1 MARALHLS
9 KSVNGTRLNPNGD
22 SQRGK
27 SKDEEGIDSLVANGV
42 GIVEE
47 RAGRSTRDAK
57 GSEPAMQPRKRD
69 LSTSKHF
76 AGSKRW
82 NAEQETGRDGKP
94 LRQWGEGG
102 ELGPLATDD
111 GKGYALERFLSATRK
126 VDELIDRGRKLKLDP
141 GSERR
146 RTERYLKG
154 PHHCGTG
161 GGIGQSDK
169 GPGLRDVSAARRRC
183 ARAVAT

>member
-27 SKDEEGIDSLVANGV
+27 SKDEEGIDSLVANAV

-94 LRQWGEGG
+94 SRQWGEGG
-102 ELGPLATDD
+102 ELGPSTTDN
-111 GKGYALERFLSATRK
+111 GKGNALERFSSAART
-126 VDELIDRGRKLKLDP
+126 VNEPIDRGCEFELDP

-146 RTERYLKG
+146 ETEHDLKG
-154 PHHCGTG
+154 PHCYGGAG

-169 GPGLRDVSAARRRC
+169 GPGLRDVSAA
-183 ARAVAT
+183 